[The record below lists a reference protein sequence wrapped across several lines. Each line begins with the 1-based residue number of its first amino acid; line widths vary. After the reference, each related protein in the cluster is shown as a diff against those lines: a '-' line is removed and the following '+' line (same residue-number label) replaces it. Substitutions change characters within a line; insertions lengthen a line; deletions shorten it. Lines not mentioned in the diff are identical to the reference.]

1 MVVAAP
7 PFFISKSIL
16 DQPLLVE
23 RTKPLEVFPVLLTM
37 VCCPPPTVLAK
48 IQASIVSALV
58 ISSEL
63 SSATTIL
70 FLSVG
75 SKFNAFPKLSPG
87 SVWQATSVTV
97 SAISSKAGSVMTNVR
112 SLRQPYKSVMENL

>member
-1 MVVAAP
+1 M
-7 PFFISKSIL
+7 
-16 DQPLLVE
+16 
-23 RTKPLEVFPVLLTM
+23 
-37 VCCPPPTVLAK
+37 
-48 IQASIVSALV
+48 
-58 ISSEL
+58 SSEL

-97 SAISSKAGSVMTNVR
+97 SAISSKAGSVMTKVF
-112 SLRQPYKSVMENL
+112 SLRQPYKSVMENLYDP